1 LYNFC
6 GRSVATIYRNTIKL
20 KGKIMEKVTLS
31 TNLVNGI
38 MQYLGTKPFAEVAQM
53 IGAVQQE
60 VQAQQTAQPSEVQQV
75 APSA

>member
-1 LYNFC
+1 
-6 GRSVATIYRNTIKL
+6 
-20 KGKIMEKVTLS
+20 MEKVTLS